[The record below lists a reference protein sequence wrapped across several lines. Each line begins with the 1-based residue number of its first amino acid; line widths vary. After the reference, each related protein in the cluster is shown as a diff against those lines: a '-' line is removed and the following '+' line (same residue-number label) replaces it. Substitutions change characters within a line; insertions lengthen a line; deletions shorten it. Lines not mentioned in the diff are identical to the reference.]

1 MIYSSPDTSTA
12 RSKSQSGSGDPG
24 LTVMIRF
31 VLAFIA
37 RIVISF
43 TCHAYQVRTMRKTR
57 ILIVEDETIIA
68 LDVQGILGGL
78 GYEIAG
84 IAATGHRVL
93 ATSSDTCVIT
103 FTVPRWAP
111 FYLPICRTALRR
123 LDHLSQRGS
132 C

>member
-1 MIYSSPDTSTA
+1 MRMLESRGIVHAPVSTA
-12 RSKSQSGSGDPG
+12 WRL
-24 LTVMIRF
+24 LTD
-31 VLAFIA
+31 
-37 RIVISF
+37 
-43 TCHAYQVRTMRKTR
+43 THAWPDWGPSVRAVECATR
-57 ILIVEDETIIA
+57 IIGPDSHGRVKTA
-68 LDVQGILGGL
+68 LGL
-78 GYEIAG
+78 WLPFQITGWEPDIFWSWTIAG

-103 FTVPRWAP
+103 FTAPRWAP